1 MLLVNYDCCVN
12 SKSLYYKMR
21 PIWSLKSALKW
32 YQSNPNQCF
41 VSYPFLAQ
49 TGQVNFNEIQVN
61 GLYIKVKNPSDRD
74 AVNEIMDDLEEAIGR
89 KPRDTWSQA
98 QSLNKFKTIIDL
110 VFSIII
116 GIMMFLCFF
125 SLSAS
130 MTANLYEQSKEIGVL
145 RSMGVTRNR
154 IKLLYFY
161 EALILVFSASML
173 GILIGT
179 FIGFSLML

>member
-1 MLLVNYDCCVN
+1 
-12 SKSLYYKMR
+12 
-21 PIWSLKSALKW
+21 
-32 YQSNPNQCF
+32 
-41 VSYPFLAQ
+41 
-49 TGQVNFNEIQVN
+49 
-61 GLYIKVKNPSDRD
+61 
-74 AVNEIMDDLEEAIGR
+74 
-89 KPRDTWSQA
+89 
-98 QSLNKFKTIIDL
+98 
-110 VFSIII
+110 
-116 GIMMFLCFF
+116 MFLCFF